1 MNAPAT
7 TDRAAVTVVEIS
19 DLTDANAGI
28 ELIDLDAVQLQSV
41 PFRARRVVV
50 RVGTATVLFTSTNL
64 RMRTRTRVC
73 EGYVAYAT
81 YGPQSRG
88 TVNGLAVRP
97 GLMIAAEPEAE
108 ARSVVDA
115 GWESILI
122 LLPPQ
127 DIRDHLAARQR
138 EGEFRLPAGVEML
151 ETSPAASRRLFD
163 WGKQLT
169 ASAAEQPALFNERQD
184 DLLAVQVDLIE
195 NLLVAIGTANVF
207 QPGRSD
213 RTRQRQSLVVR
224 TAEEYA
230 LSQKG
235 ANLYVTDLCRVTG
248 VSERALEYAFKQIM
262 GLTPVAFLVRL
273 RLTRVRHVL
282 MAAAPGSTTIAIE
295 ALRWGFGHFG
305 EFARAYN
312 DYFGEL
318 PSDTLLRT
326 RE

>member
-1 MNAPAT
+1 MQDQTVARQMQDQTVARQMQDQTVARQRLKTKLNALASMPNRPKVLFRGLLNYYRVREARLSIFRKNQEIMNAPAT

-19 DLTDANAGI
+19 DPTDANAGI

-151 ETSPAASRRLFD
+151 ETSPAASRRL
-163 WGKQLT
+163 L
-169 ASAAEQPALFNERQD
+169 N
-184 DLLAVQVDLIE
+184 
-195 NLLVAIGTANVF
+195 N
-207 QPGRSD
+207 
-213 RTRQRQSLVVR
+213 
-224 TAEEYA
+224 
-230 LSQKG
+230 
-235 ANLYVTDLCRVTG
+235 
-248 VSERALEYAFKQIM
+248 
-262 GLTPVAFLVRL
+262 
-273 RLTRVRHVL
+273 
-282 MAAAPGSTTIAIE
+282 
-295 ALRWGFGHFG
+295 
-305 EFARAYN
+305 
-312 DYFGEL
+312 
-318 PSDTLLRT
+318 
-326 RE
+326 